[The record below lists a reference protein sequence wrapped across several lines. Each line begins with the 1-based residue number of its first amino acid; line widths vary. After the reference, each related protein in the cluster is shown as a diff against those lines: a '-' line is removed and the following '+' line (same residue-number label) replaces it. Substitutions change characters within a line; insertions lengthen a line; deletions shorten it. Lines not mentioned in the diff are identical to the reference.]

1 MIGRSPVQDA
11 KAVKNDVEKEGMRQ
25 CHLRDGT
32 ALIEYFAWLENEL
45 KSGKKLDEV
54 EAADK
59 LEQIRRC
66 SLFIHADG
74 STQDLFVGLSFDTIS
89 ATGPNGAIIH
99 YKPEKETCATIDP
112 KEIYLCD
119 SGAQYK
125 YLSPFQAQVGTA
137 QPIQPAQSRLAIQR
151 QNNRA
156 PTPSF

>member
-1 MIGRSPVQDA
+1 VQDA

-137 QPIQPAQSRLAIQR
+137 QPIQPAQSRLAIQH
-151 QNNRA
+151 QNNHA